1 MKVSNNAYSLLE
13 EKLQQ
18 IENTLEEKLQQIEN
32 TAVDGIL
39 DNDARD
45 CCMKIRSLVFE
56 VRQIIKKEFYLEPT
70 DGRLPPAA

>member
-1 MKVSNNAYSLLE
+1 MKVSDNAYSLLE
-13 EKLQQ
+13 EKFR
-18 IENTLEEKLQQIEN
+18 QIEN

-39 DNDARD
+39 QNEARD
-45 CCMKIRSLVFE
+45 CCMKIRNLVFE

>member
-1 MKVSNNAYSLLE
+1 MTVSNNAYSLLE

-18 IENTLEEKLQQIEN
+18 IENTA
-32 TAVDGIL
+32 TDGIL
-39 DNDARD
+39 GNDART
-45 CCMKIRSLVFE
+45 CCMRIRNLVFE

>member
-1 MKVSNNAYSLLE
+1 MKVSDNAYSLLE
-13 EKLQQ
+13 EKFR
-18 IENTLEEKLQQIEN
+18 QIEN
-32 TAVDGIL
+32 TATDGIL

-45 CCMKIRSLVFE
+45 CCMKIRNLVFE